1 MGAALQ
7 VDRIFIDVPTQAAL
21 AEKIKTC
28 FGVGCPS
35 RRTCLRY
42 QTVDDAPGQS
52 TTQVTC
58 AMHSD
63 EQQARYPDYLPIG
76 IINLHCLGRCTN

>member
-7 VDRIFIDVPTQAAL
+7 VDRVFIDEPTQAPL

-42 QTVDDAPGQS
+42 QTIDEAPGQS

-58 AMHSD
+58 AAPSND
-63 EQQARYPDYLPIG
+63 QLARYPDYIPIG
-76 IINLHCLGRCTN
+76 IINLRGLGK